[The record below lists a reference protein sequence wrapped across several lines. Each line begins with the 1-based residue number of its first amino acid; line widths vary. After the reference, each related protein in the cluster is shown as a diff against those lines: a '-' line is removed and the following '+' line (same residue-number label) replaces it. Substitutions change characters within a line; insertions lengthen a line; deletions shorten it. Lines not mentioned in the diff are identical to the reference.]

1 MLVKGMSARDEASE
15 TGGEG
20 TTRPS
25 RPRPKVRLRM
35 INAKVSRG
43 SALFLGGLP
52 FLFVAIVYLI
62 ASAQRLAVNPSDKL
76 LPSPAQMWSAFLDL
90 ATVPDRRSGD
100 LILWVD
106 TYASLLRLFA
116 GVGVATFAALS
127 LGIAIGFIPRVRA
140 FLLPFVTVVC
150 VIPPLALLPIL
161 FIALGLGETA
171 KITLIAV
178 GVAPVMVRDIA
189 NRVMELPSELV
200 AKAQTLGGNSW
211 TMVLR
216 LVLPQVMPR
225 LITCVRLALG
235 PAWLFLIAA
244 EAIAST
250 EGLGY
255 RIFLVR
261 RYLSMDVILPYVAWI
276 TLLAVI
282 TDWLLVRLS
291 QAMSPWAHPLEA
303 R

>member
-1 MLVKGMSARDEASE
+1 MLSRGIGTMNALPRAGSEA
-15 TGGEG
+15 G
-20 TTRPS
+20 RPPQP
-25 RPRPKVRLRM
+25 RPRVRLRL
-35 INAKVSRG
+35 INARVSRG
-43 SALFLGGLP
+43 GALLLGALP
-52 FLFVAIVYLI
+52 FVAVAIAYLI
-62 ASAQRLAVNPSDKL
+62 ASNQRLAANPNDKL
-76 LPSPAQMWSAFLDL
+76 LPSPMQMWSAFLQL
-90 ATVPDRRSGD
+90 ATVPDKRSGD
-100 LILWVD
+100 LILWAD
-106 TYASLLRLFA
+106 TYASLVRLFA
-116 GVGVATFAALS
+116 GVGAATLAALCF
-127 LGIAIGFIPRVRA
+127 GIAIGFIPRVRA
-140 FLLPFVTVVC
+140 FLSPFVTVVC

-161 FIALGLGETA
+161 FIVLGLGETA

-189 NRVMELPSELV
+189 NRVMELPPELV
-200 AKAQTLGGNSW
+200 AKAQTLGGSSW

-216 LVLPQVMPR
+216 LVLPQAMPR
-225 LITCVRLALG
+225 LLTCVRLALG

-276 TLLAVI
+276 TLLAVV

-291 QAMSPWAHPLEA
+291 QAVSPWAHPVEA
-303 R
+303 K

>member
-1 MLVKGMSARDEASE
+1 
-15 TGGEG
+15 
-20 TTRPS
+20 
-25 RPRPKVRLRM
+25 
-35 INAKVSRG
+35 
-43 SALFLGGLP
+43 
-52 FLFVAIVYLI
+52 
-62 ASAQRLAVNPSDKL
+62 
-76 LPSPAQMWSAFLDL
+76 MWSAFLQL
-90 ATVPDRRSGD
+90 ATVPDKRSGD
-100 LILWVD
+100 LILWAD
-106 TYASLLRLFA
+106 TYASLVRLFA
-116 GVGVATFAALS
+116 GVGAATLAALCF
-127 LGIAIGFIPRVRA
+127 GIAIGFIPRVRA
-140 FLLPFVTVVC
+140 FLSPFVTVVC

-161 FIALGLGETA
+161 FIVLGLGETA

-189 NRVMELPSELV
+189 NRVMELPPELV

-216 LVLPQVMPR
+216 LVLPQATPR
-225 LITCVRLALG
+225 LLTCVRLALG

-291 QAMSPWAHPLEA
+291 QAVSPWAHPREA
-303 R
+303 K

>member
-1 MLVKGMSARDEASE
+1 
-15 TGGEG
+15 
-20 TTRPS
+20 
-25 RPRPKVRLRM
+25 
-35 INAKVSRG
+35 
-43 SALFLGGLP
+43 LFLGALP
-52 FLFVAIVYLI
+52 FLVVAVAYLV
-62 ASAQRLAVNPSDKL
+62 ASGERLAANPNDKL
-76 LPSPAQMWSAFLDL
+76 LPSAVQMWSAFLDL

-106 TYASLLRLFA
+106 TYASLIRLFA
-116 GVGVATFAALS
+116 GVSAATFIALT

-140 FLLPFVTVVC
+140 LLLPFVTVVC

-189 NRVMELPSELV
+189 NRVIDLPPELV

-216 LVLPQVMPR
+216 FVLPQVMPR
-225 LITCVRLALG
+225 LLTCVRLALG

-276 TLLAVI
+276 TLLAVM

-291 QAMSPWAHPLEA
+291 HAVSPWAHPVEGK
-303 R
+303 

>member
-1 MLVKGMSARDEASE
+1 MVARGIDTLNA
-15 TGGEG
+15 GHDAGQIV
-20 TTRPS
+20 
-25 RPRPKVRLRM
+25 PRRAQRRSKVRLRL
-35 INAKVSRG
+35 INARVSRG
-43 SALFLGGLP
+43 GALFLGALP
-52 FLFVAIVYLI
+52 FLVVAVAYLV
-62 ASAQRLAVNPSDKL
+62 ASGERLAANPNDKL
-76 LPSPAQMWSAFLDL
+76 LPSAVQMWSAFLDL

-106 TYASLLRLFA
+106 TYASLIRLFA
-116 GVGVATFAALS
+116 GVSAATFIALT

-140 FLLPFVTVVC
+140 LLLPFVTVVC

-189 NRVMELPSELV
+189 NRVIDLPPELV

-216 LVLPQVMPR
+216 FVLPQVMPR
-225 LITCVRLALG
+225 LLTCVRLALG

-276 TLLAVI
+276 TLLAVM

-291 QAMSPWAHPLEA
+291 HAVSPWAHPVEGK
-303 R
+303 

>member
-1 MLVKGMSARDEASE
+1 MGAVVDAGKQE
-15 TGGEG
+15 TVPPF
-20 TTRPS
+20 R
-25 RPRPKVRLRM
+25 RPRVRLRL

-43 SALFLGGLP
+43 GALVLGALP
-52 FLFVAIVYLI
+52 FLAVAIAYLL
-62 ASAQRLAVNPSDKL
+62 ASGERLAVNPNDKL
-76 LPSPAQMWSAFLDL
+76 LPSPAQMWRAFLEL
-90 ATVPDRRSGD
+90 ATVPDKRSGD

-116 GVGVATFAALS
+116 GVGIATLAALT
-127 LGIAIGFIPRVRA
+127 LGIAIGFIPRVKA

-171 KITLIAV
+171 KITLIAI

-189 NRVMELPSELV
+189 NRVMELPPELV

-225 LITCVRLALG
+225 LLTCVRLALG

-276 TLLAVI
+276 TLLAVV
-282 TDWLLVRLS
+282 TDWLLARLS
-291 QAMSPWAHPLEA
+291 RAISPWAHPVDA

>member
-1 MLVKGMSARDEASE
+1 MTAILEPHQPAPRARRRPRLRLVNA
-15 TGGEG
+15 
-20 TTRPS
+20 RPS
-25 RPRPKVRLRM
+25 RTT
-35 INAKVSRG
+35 
-43 SALFLGGLP
+43 ALFLGALP
-52 FLFVAIVYLI
+52 FAAVALAYVI
-62 ASAQRLAVNPSDKL
+62 ASANRLAANPNDKL
-76 LPSPAQMWSAFLDL
+76 LPSPAQMWGAFHDL
-90 ATVPDRRSGD
+90 AAIPDKRSGD
-100 LILWVD
+100 LILWAD
-106 TYASLLRLFA
+106 TAASLMRLFG
-116 GVGVATFAALS
+116 GVGIATLIALA
-127 LGIAIGFIPRVRA
+127 LGIAIGFVPRVRA
-140 FLLPFVTVVC
+140 LLAPFVTVVC

-161 FIALGLGETA
+161 FIVLGLGEAA

-178 GVAPVMVRDIA
+178 GVAPVMVRDVA
-189 NRVMELPSELV
+189 NRVMEVPQELIS
-200 AKAQTLGGNSW
+200 KAQTLGANTW

-276 TLLAVI
+276 TLLAVV
-282 TDWLLVRLS
+282 TDWLLVRAS
-291 QAMSPWAHPLEA
+291 HAFFPWAHGKDGK
-303 R
+303 

>member
-1 MLVKGMSARDEASE
+1 MLARG
-15 TGGEG
+15 TGITQAAVGPEVA
-20 TTRPS
+20 RLQLS
-25 RPRPKVRLRM
+25 RPKARLRL
-35 INAKVSRG
+35 INATVSRG
-43 SALFLGGLP
+43 RALLLGTLP
-52 FLFVAIVYLI
+52 FAAVAIAYLF

-76 LPSPAQMWSAFLDL
+76 LPSPAQMWSAFSDL
-90 ATVPDRRSGD
+90 ATVPDKRSGD
-100 LILWVD
+100 LILWAD
-106 TYASLLRLFA
+106 TYASLIRLFA
-116 GVGVATFAALS
+116 GVGMATLVALS
-127 LGIAIGFIPRVRA
+127 LGVAIGFIPRVRA
-140 FLLPFVTVVC
+140 FLLPLVTVVC

-171 KITLIAV
+171 KITLIAL

-189 NRVMELPSELV
+189 NRVMELPPELV

-276 TLLAVI
+276 TLLAVM

-291 QAMSPWAHPLEA
+291 HIISPWAHPV
-303 R
+303 RTR

>member
-1 MLVKGMSARDEASE
+1 VTATDSPAGVSEA
-15 TGGEG
+15 T
-20 TTRPS
+20 PA
-25 RPRPKVRLRM
+25 PRPPHPRLRL
-35 INAKVSRG
+35 INRTMSRT
-43 SALFLGGLP
+43 AAVLLGGLP
-52 FLFVAIVYLI
+52 FMVLAIIYVVASD
-62 ASAQRLAVNPSDKL
+62 ARLAANPNDKL
-76 LPSPAQMWSAFLDL
+76 LPSPAQMWSAFLTL
-90 ATVPDRRSGD
+90 ATVPDKRSGD

-106 TYASLLRLFA
+106 TWASLVRLFA
-116 GVGVATFAALS
+116 GVGVATALALC

-140 FLLPFVTVVC
+140 LLGPFVTVVC

-161 FIALGLGETA
+161 FIVLGLGETA

-178 GVAPVMVRDIA
+178 GVAPVMIRDIA
-189 NRVMELPSELV
+189 NRVMEVPPELV

-211 TMVLR
+211 TIVLR
-216 LVLPQVMPR
+216 LVLPQIMPR
-225 LITCVRLALG
+225 LLTCVRLALG

-276 TLLAVI
+276 TLLAVA
-282 TDWLLVRLS
+282 TDWLIVRAS
-291 QAMSPWAHPLEA
+291 HAMFPWAHPA
-303 R
+303 AGR

>member
-1 MLVKGMSARDEASE
+1 MLARG
-15 TGGEG
+15 TGIVQAATGPEIA
-20 TTRPS
+20 RLQLS
-25 RPRPKVRLRM
+25 RPKARLRL
-35 INAKVSRG
+35 INATVSRG
-43 SALFLGGLP
+43 GALLLGTLP
-52 FLFVAIVYLI
+52 FAAVAMAYLF

-76 LPSPAQMWSAFLDL
+76 LPSPAQMWSAFSDL
-90 ATVPDRRSGD
+90 ATVPDKRSGD
-100 LILWVD
+100 LILWAD
-106 TYASLLRLFA
+106 TYASLIRLFA
-116 GVGVATFAALS
+116 GVGVATLVALS
-127 LGIAIGFIPRVRA
+127 LGVAIGFIPRVRA
-140 FLLPFVTVVC
+140 FLLPLVTVVC

-171 KITLIAV
+171 KITLIAL

-189 NRVMELPSELV
+189 NRVMELPPELV

-276 TLLAVI
+276 TLLAVM

-291 QAMSPWAHPLEA
+291 HIISPWAHPV
-303 R
+303 RTR

>member
-1 MLVKGMSARDEASE
+1 MVARGIDTLNA
-15 TGGEG
+15 GHDAGQIVP
-20 TTRPS
+20 R
-25 RPRPKVRLRM
+25 RAQRRPKVRLRL
-35 INAKVSRG
+35 INARVSRG
-43 SALFLGGLP
+43 GALFLGALP
-52 FLFVAIVYLI
+52 FLVVAVAYLV
-62 ASAQRLAVNPSDKL
+62 ASGERLAANPNDKL
-76 LPSPAQMWSAFLDL
+76 LPSAVQMWSAFLDL

-106 TYASLLRLFA
+106 TYASLIRLFA
-116 GVGVATFAALS
+116 GVSAATFIALT

-140 FLLPFVTVVC
+140 LLLPFVTVVC

-178 GVAPVMVRDIA
+178 GVTPVMVRDIA
-189 NRVMELPSELV
+189 NRVIDLPPELV

-216 LVLPQVMPR
+216 FVLPQVMPR
-225 LITCVRLALG
+225 LLTCVRLALG

-276 TLLAVI
+276 TLLAVM

-291 QAMSPWAHPLEA
+291 HAVSPWANPVEGK
-303 R
+303 

>member
-1 MLVKGMSARDEASE
+1 MSSGKVGVAGSSAEADPIPQQVR
-15 TGGEG
+15 TP
-20 TTRPS
+20 T
-25 RPRPKVRLRM
+25 KVRLRL
-35 INAKVSRG
+35 INLKPTKGA
-43 SALFLGGLP
+43 ALVLGALP
-52 FLFVAIVYLI
+52 FVAVGIAYVI
-62 ASAQRLAVNPSDKL
+62 ASARRLAVNPNDKL
-76 LPSPAQMWSAFLDL
+76 LPSPEQMWSAFFDL
-90 ATVPDRRSGD
+90 ATVPDKRSGD
-100 LILWVD
+100 LVLWVD

-116 GVGVATFAALS
+116 GVGIATLIALC

-140 FLLPFVTVVC
+140 LLAPFVTVVC

-161 FIALGLGETA
+161 FIVLGLGEAA

-178 GVAPVMVRDIA
+178 GVAPVMVRDVA
-189 NRVMELPSELV
+189 SRVMEVPPELV

-216 LVLPQVMPR
+216 LILPQIMPR

-261 RYLSMDVILPYVAWI
+261 RYLSMDIILPYVAWI
-276 TLLAVI
+276 TLLAVV

-291 QAMSPWAHPLEA
+291 HALFPWAHPQEA
-303 R
+303 K

>member
-1 MLVKGMSARDEASE
+1 MLARGIGAVNAGQHAGQEVARA
-15 TGGEG
+15 G
-20 TTRPS
+20 
-25 RPRPKVRLRM
+25 RPRPKVRLRL
-35 INAKVSRG
+35 INARVSRG
-43 SALFLGGLP
+43 GALFLGVLP
-52 FLFVAIVYLI
+52 FLVVAAAYLI
-62 ASAQRLAVNPSDKL
+62 ASGKRLAANPADKL

-90 ATVPDRRSGD
+90 ATVPDKRSGD

-106 TYASLLRLFA
+106 TYASLVRLFS
-116 GVGVATFAALS
+116 GVGVATLVALS
-127 LGIAIGFIPRVRA
+127 LGIAIGFIPRVQA
-140 FLLPFVTVVC
+140 FLLPFITVIC

-161 FIALGLGETA
+161 FITLGLGETA
-171 KITLIAV
+171 KITLIAL

-189 NRVMELPSELV
+189 NRVMELPTELV

-291 QAMSPWAHPLEA
+291 HIISPWAHPVQDK
-303 R
+303 

>member
-1 MLVKGMSARDEASE
+1 MQPEAGAEVARPQ
-15 TGGEG
+15 
-20 TTRPS
+20 RS
-25 RPRPKVRLRM
+25 RPKARLRL
-35 INAKVSRG
+35 INATVSRG
-43 SALFLGGLP
+43 GALLLGALP
-52 FLFVAIVYLI
+52 FLFVAIAYLL
-62 ASAQRLAVNPSDKL
+62 ASAQRLTVNPNDKL
-76 LPSPAQMWSAFLDL
+76 LPSPAQMWSAFSDL
-90 ATVPDRRSGD
+90 ATVPDKRSGD
-100 LILWVD
+100 LILWAD
-106 TYASLLRLFA
+106 TFASLERLFA
-116 GVGVATFAALS
+116 GVGVATLVALC

-140 FLLPFVTVVC
+140 FLAPFVTVVC

-189 NRVMELPSELV
+189 NRVMELPPELV
-200 AKAQTLGGNSW
+200 AKAQTLGGDSW
-211 TMVLR
+211 TMVIR

-261 RYLSMDVILPYVAWI
+261 RYMAMDVILPYVAWI
-276 TLLAVI
+276 TLLAF
-282 TDWLLVRLS
+282 LS
-291 QAMSPWAHPLEA
+291 DVGLRWINARFFPWVQAGKGQS
-303 R
+303 

>member
-1 MLVKGMSARDEASE
+1 MLARG
-15 TGGEG
+15 TGIMQAAAGPEVA
-20 TTRPS
+20 RLQLS
-25 RPRPKVRLRM
+25 RPKARLRL
-35 INAKVSRG
+35 INATVSRG
-43 SALFLGGLP
+43 GALLLGTLP
-52 FLFVAIVYLI
+52 FAAVAIAYLF

-76 LPSPAQMWSAFLDL
+76 LPSPAQMWSAFSDL
-90 ATVPDRRSGD
+90 ATVPDKRSGD
-100 LILWVD
+100 LILWAD
-106 TYASLLRLFA
+106 TYASLIRLFA
-116 GVGVATFAALS
+116 GVGMATLVALS
-127 LGIAIGFIPRVRA
+127 LGVAIGFIPRVGA
-140 FLLPFVTVVC
+140 FLLPLVTVVC

-171 KITLIAV
+171 KITLIAL

-189 NRVMELPSELV
+189 NRVMELPPELV

-225 LITCVRLALG
+225 LITCIRLALG

-276 TLLAVI
+276 TLLAVM

-291 QAMSPWAHPLEA
+291 HIISPWAHPV
-303 R
+303 RTR

>member
-1 MLVKGMSARDEASE
+1 MTAVPDTGALAARPVVRRSAGKRLRLANDK
-15 TGGEG
+15 
-20 TTRPS
+20 PS
-25 RPRPKVRLRM
+25 R
-35 INAKVSRG
+35 IATA
-43 SALFLGGLP
+43 ALGALP
-52 FLFVAIVYLI
+52 FIAVAIAYMVV
-62 ASAQRLAVNPSDKL
+62 SGRRLAANPNDKL
-76 LPSPAQMWSAFLDL
+76 LPSPAQMWSAFFDL
-90 ATVPDRRSGD
+90 ATVPDQRSGD

-116 GVGVATFAALS
+116 GVGAATLAALVF
-127 LGIAIGFIPRVRA
+127 GIAIGFIPRIRA
-140 FLLPFVTVVC
+140 LLQPFVTVVC

-161 FIALGLGETA
+161 FIALGLGEAA
-171 KITLIAV
+171 KVTLIAI

-189 NRVMELPSELV
+189 NRTMEIPPELT
-200 AKAQTLGGNSW
+200 AKAQSLGADSW

-216 LVLPQVMPR
+216 LVLPQIMPR

-261 RYLSMDVILPYVAWI
+261 RYMSMDIILPYVAWI
-276 TLLAVI
+276 TLLAVAA
-282 TDWLLVRLS
+282 DYVLARLS
-291 QAMSPWAHPLEA
+291 RVGFPWAHIAEG

>member
-1 MLVKGMSARDEASE
+1 MLSRGMGALRAATPGPGEQAAPPAR
-15 TGGEG
+15 
-20 TTRPS
+20 RP
-25 RPRPKVRLRM
+25 PKARLRLV
-35 INAKVSRG
+35 NAKVSRG
-43 SALFLGGLP
+43 GALVLGALP
-52 FLFVAIVYLI
+52 FLAVAVAYLV
-62 ASAQRLAVNPSDKL
+62 ASGERLAVNPNDKL
-76 LPSPAQMWSAFLDL
+76 LPSPVQMWRAFLEL
-90 ATVPDRRSGD
+90 ATIPDKRSGD

-116 GVGVATFAALS
+116 GVGMATLTALT
-127 LGIAIGFIPRVRA
+127 LGIAIGFIPRVKA

-189 NRVMELPSELV
+189 NRVMELPPELV

-225 LITCVRLALG
+225 LVTCVRLALG

-276 TLLAVI
+276 TLLAVV
-282 TDWLLVRLS
+282 TDWLLARLS
-291 QAMSPWAHPLEA
+291 RAISPWAHPVDA
-303 R
+303 K

>member
-1 MLVKGMSARDEASE
+1 MGAIADAGKENARPPF
-15 TGGEG
+15 
-20 TTRPS
+20 R
-25 RPRPKVRLRM
+25 RPRVRLRL
-35 INAKVSRG
+35 INATVSRG
-43 SALFLGGLP
+43 GSLFLGALP
-52 FLFVAIVYLI
+52 FLAVAIAYLI
-62 ASAQRLAVNPSDKL
+62 TSGERLAINPNDKL
-76 LPSPAQMWSAFLDL
+76 LPSPAQMWAAFRDL
-90 ATVPDRRSGD
+90 ATVPDKRSGD

-106 TYASLLRLFA
+106 TYASLIRLFA
-116 GVGVATFAALS
+116 GVGVATLAALC

-189 NRVMELPSELV
+189 NRVMELPAELV

-225 LITCVRLALG
+225 LLTCVRLALG

-282 TDWLLVRLS
+282 TDWLLMRLS
-291 QAMSPWAHPLEA
+291 QAVSPWAHPVEGK
-303 R
+303 

>member
-1 MLVKGMSARDEASE
+1 MNVTPEARPDLARPLQR
-15 TGGEG
+15 
-20 TTRPS
+20 RPS
-25 RPRPKVRLRM
+25 VRLRLV
-35 INAKVSRG
+35 NTRVSRG
-43 SALFLGGLP
+43 GALLLGASP
-52 FLFVAIVYLI
+52 FVAVAIAYLV
-62 ASAQRLAVNPSDKL
+62 ASSHRLAANPNDKL
-76 LPSPAQMWSAFLDL
+76 LPSPAQMWSAFLGL
-90 ATVPDRRSGD
+90 ATVPDKRSGD

-106 TYASLLRLFA
+106 TYASLVRLFA
-116 GVGVATFAALS
+116 GVGAATLAALCF
-127 LGIAIGFIPRVRA
+127 GIAIGFIPRVRA
-140 FLLPFVTVVC
+140 LLSPFVTVVC

-161 FIALGLGETA
+161 FIVLGLGETA

-189 NRVMELPSELV
+189 NRVMELPPELI

-216 LVLPQVMPR
+216 LVLPQAMPR
-225 LITCVRLALG
+225 LLTCVRLALG

-291 QAMSPWAHPLEA
+291 HAVSPWAHPLQA

>member
-1 MLVKGMSARDEASE
+1 MLSRGIGLVNAAVDAGVRPAPRGHRHHKARLRLINV
-15 TGGEG
+15 
-20 TTRPS
+20 RPS
-25 RPRPKVRLRM
+25 RG
-35 INAKVSRG
+35 A
-43 SALFLGGLP
+43 ALFLGALP
-52 FLFVAIVYLI
+52 FLAVGIAYLI
-62 ASAQRLAVNPSDKL
+62 ASGERLSVNPSDKL
-76 LPSPAQMWSAFLDL
+76 LPSPGQMWAAFMEL
-90 ATVPDRRSGD
+90 ATVPDQRSGA
-100 LILWVD
+100 LLLWAD
-106 TYASLLRLFA
+106 TRASLLRLLT
-116 GVGVATFAALS
+116 GVGAATLTALC

-140 FLLPFVTVVC
+140 FLAPFVTVIC

-161 FIALGLGETA
+161 FIVLGLGETA

-189 NRVMELPSELV
+189 NRVIEVPPELV

-216 LVLPQVMPR
+216 VVVPQVMPR
-225 LITCVRLALG
+225 LLTCVRLALG

-261 RYLSMDVILPYVAWI
+261 RYMSMDVILPYVAWI
-276 TLLAVI
+276 TLLAVT
-282 TDWLLVRLS
+282 TDWLIVRASHALF
-291 QAMSPWAHPLEA
+291 PWAHPA
-303 R
+303 NGK

>member
-1 MLVKGMSARDEASE
+1 MLAKERGTMNAVPEGSAEVPRIP
-15 TGGEG
+15 
-20 TTRPS
+20 RR
-25 RPRPKVRLRM
+25 RPRLRL
-35 INAKVSRG
+35 INATVSRG
-43 SALFLGGLP
+43 GALFLGALP
-52 FLFVAIVYLI
+52 LAALAVAYLF

-90 ATVPDRRSGD
+90 ATVPDKRSGD
-100 LILWVD
+100 LILWAD
-106 TYASLLRLFA
+106 TFASLVRLFA
-116 GVGVATFAALS
+116 GVGVATLAALC
-127 LGIAIGFIPRVRA
+127 LGVAIGFIPRVRA
-140 FLLPFVTVVC
+140 FVLPFVTVVC

-171 KITLIAV
+171 KITLIAL

-189 NRVMELPSELV
+189 NRVMELPPELV

-211 TMVLR
+211 TMILR
-216 LVLPQVMPR
+216 LVLPQVTPR

-276 TLLAVI
+276 TLLAVA

-291 QAMSPWAHPLEA
+291 HVTSPWAHPVQNK
-303 R
+303 

>member
-1 MLVKGMSARDEASE
+1 MLSRGISAANSLPEA
-15 TGGEG
+15 GGEVARAFRG
-20 TTRPS
+20 
-25 RPRPKVRLRM
+25 RPKVRLRLV
-35 INAKVSRG
+35 NTSVSKG
-43 SALFLGGLP
+43 GALVLGALP
-52 FLFVAIVYLI
+52 FLAVAAAYLF
-62 ASAQRLAVNPSDKL
+62 ASAERLAVNPNDKL
-76 LPSPAQMWSAFLDL
+76 LPSPAQMWSAFLEL
-90 ATVPDRRSGD
+90 ATVPDKRSGD

-106 TYASLLRLFA
+106 TYASLLRLVA
-116 GVGVATFAALS
+116 GVGAATLAALTI
-127 LGIAIGFIPRVRA
+127 GIAIGFIPRVRA

-189 NRVMELPSELV
+189 NRVMELPAELI
-200 AKAQTLGGNSW
+200 AKAQTLGGDSW

-216 LVLPQVMPR
+216 LVLPQVLPR

-261 RYLSMDVILPYVAWI
+261 RYLSMDVIIPYVAWI
-276 TLLAVI
+276 TLLAVAS
-282 TDWLLVRLS
+282 DWLLANLS
-291 QAMSPWAHPLEA
+291 RKVSPWAHPVPA
-303 R
+303 K

>member
-1 MLVKGMSARDEASE
+1 MLARGIGLANAGVDPGA
-15 TGGEG
+15 GPAPRGHRFRKPRLRLINL
-20 TTRPS
+20 RPS
-25 RPRPKVRLRM
+25 R
-35 INAKVSRG
+35 G
-43 SALFLGGLP
+43 TALFLGALP
-52 FLFVAIVYLI
+52 FLAAGIAYLI
-62 ASAQRLAVNPSDKL
+62 ASGERLSVNPSDKL
-76 LPSPAQMWSAFLDL
+76 LPSPAQMWAAFAEL
-90 ATVPDRRSGD
+90 ATVPDKRSGD

-116 GVGVATFAALS
+116 GVGAATLATLC

-171 KITLIAV
+171 KITLIAI

-189 NRVMELPSELV
+189 YRVMELPPELV

-211 TMVLR
+211 TMTLR
-216 LVLPQVMPR
+216 LVVPQIMPR
-225 LITCVRLALG
+225 LLTCVRLALG

-276 TLLAVI
+276 TLLAVV
-282 TDWLLVRLS
+282 TDWLLIRLS
-291 QAMSPWAHPLEA
+291 RTVSPWAHPVA
-303 R
+303 RK

>member
-1 MLVKGMSARDEASE
+1 MNAMPDAGVAAVPSAPQR
-15 TGGEG
+15 
-20 TTRPS
+20 
-25 RPRPKVRLRM
+25 RPKVRLRL
-35 INAKVSRG
+35 INATVSRG
-43 SALFLGGLP
+43 GALFLGALP
-52 FLFVAIVYLI
+52 FLAVAIAYLV
-62 ASAQRLAVNPSDKL
+62 ASGERLAVNPNDKL
-76 LPSPAQMWSAFLDL
+76 LPSPAQMWSAFLEL
-90 ATVPDRRSGD
+90 ATVPDKRSGD

-116 GVGVATFAALS
+116 GVGAATLAALC

-189 NRVMELPSELV
+189 NRVMELPPELV

-211 TMVLR
+211 TMILR
-216 LVLPQVMPR
+216 LVLPQIMPR

-282 TDWLLVRLS
+282 TDWLLYAAFAGGFALGS
-291 QAMSPWAHPLEA
+291 SGASK
-303 R
+303 

>member
-1 MLVKGMSARDEASE
+1 MSAVSEAGAE
-15 TGGEG
+15 VA
-20 TTRPS
+20 
-25 RPRPKVRLRM
+25 RPRQRRPRVRLRL
-35 INAKVSRG
+35 INATVSRG
-43 SALFLGGLP
+43 GALFLGALP
-52 FLFVAIVYLI
+52 FLAVAIAYLV
-62 ASAQRLAVNPSDKL
+62 ASGERLAVNPNDKL
-76 LPSPAQMWSAFLDL
+76 LPSPQQMWSTFLEL
-90 ATVPDRRSGD
+90 ATVPDKRSGD

-116 GVGVATFAALS
+116 GVGAATLAALC

-189 NRVMELPSELV
+189 NRVTELPPELV

-211 TMVLR
+211 TMTLR

-291 QAMSPWAHPLEA
+291 RAVSPWAHPVA
-303 R
+303 GK

>member
-1 MLVKGMSARDEASE
+1 MSPAGAAVPAPRLRKARLRWINL
-15 TGGEG
+15 
-20 TTRPS
+20 RPS
-25 RPRPKVRLRM
+25 KGAALVL
-35 INAKVSRG
+35 G
-43 SALFLGGLP
+43 SLP
-52 FLFVAIVYLI
+52 FLAVGAAYLV
-62 ASAQRLAVNPSDKL
+62 ASAERLSANPNDKL
-76 LPSPAQMWSAFLDL
+76 LPSPAQMWFAFLDL
-90 ATVPDRRSGD
+90 ATVPDKRSGD

-116 GVGVATFAALS
+116 GVGVATLIALC

-140 FLLPFVTVVC
+140 FLAPFVTVVC

-189 NRVMELPSELV
+189 NRVMEVPAELI

-225 LITCVRLALG
+225 LLTCVRLALG

-282 TDWLLVRLS
+282 TDWLLARLS
-291 QAMSPWAHPLEA
+291 RGLFPWAHPVEGK
-303 R
+303 

>member
-1 MLVKGMSARDEASE
+1 MNAPPKA
-15 TGGEG
+15 GGEIA
-20 TTRPS
+20 RPPQ
-25 RPRPKVRLRM
+25 RWPRVRLRL
-35 INAKVSRG
+35 INTRVSRG
-43 SALFLGGLP
+43 GALVLGALP
-52 FLFVAIVYLI
+52 FVAVAIAYLI
-62 ASAQRLAVNPSDKL
+62 ASNHRLAANPNDKL
-76 LPSPAQMWSAFLDL
+76 LPSPMQMWSAFLQL
-90 ATVPDRRSGD
+90 ATVPDKRSGN
-100 LILWVD
+100 LILWAD
-106 TYASLLRLFA
+106 TYASLVRLFA
-116 GVGVATFAALS
+116 GVGAATLAALCI
-127 LGIAIGFIPRVRA
+127 GIAIGFIPRVRA

-161 FIALGLGETA
+161 FIALGLAETA

-189 NRVMELPSELV
+189 NRVMELPPELV

-225 LITCVRLALG
+225 LLTCVRLALG

-291 QAMSPWAHPLEA
+291 QAVSPWAHPVEA
-303 R
+303 K

>member
-1 MLVKGMSARDEASE
+1 MLARGVGGLNAASREAA
-15 TGGEG
+15 
-20 TTRPS
+20 PLAPPP
-25 RPRPKVRLRM
+25 PRRRKVRLRL
-35 INAKVSRG
+35 INARVSRG
-43 SALFLGGLP
+43 GRLFLGSLP
-52 FLFVAIVYLI
+52 FAAVGVAYLV
-62 ASAQRLAVNPSDKL
+62 ASAERLALNPSDKL
-76 LPSPAQMWSAFLDL
+76 LPWPVQMWRAFLAL
-90 ATVPDRRSGD
+90 ATVPDQRSGD

-106 TYASLLRLFA
+106 TYASLLRLFM
-116 GVGVATFAALS
+116 GVGAATFAALTI
-127 LGIAIGFIPRVRA
+127 GVAIGFIPRVRA
-140 FLLPFVTVVC
+140 FLLPFVTVIC

-161 FIALGLGETA
+161 FISLGLGETA
-171 KITLIAV
+171 KITLIAI

-189 NRVMELPSELV
+189 NRVMELPPELV

-261 RYLSMDVILPYVAWI
+261 RYLSMDVIIPYVAWI
-276 TLLAVI
+276 TLLAVL
-282 TDWLLVRLS
+282 TDWLLSRLS
-291 QAMSPWAHPLEA
+291 QALSPWAHPRES

>member
-1 MLVKGMSARDEASE
+1 M
-15 TGGEG
+15 
-20 TTRPS
+20 PS
-25 RPRPKVRLRM
+25 RGL
-35 INAKVSRG
+35 
-43 SALFLGGLP
+43 ALFLGSLP
-52 FLFVAIVYLI
+52 FLAVAIAYLV
-62 ASAQRLAVNPSDKL
+62 ASAERLAVNANDKL
-76 LPSPAQMWSAFLDL
+76 LPSPAQMWSAFLQL
-90 ATVPDRRSGD
+90 ATVPDKRSGD

-116 GVGVATFAALS
+116 GVGAATLAALM
-127 LGIAIGFIPRVRA
+127 LGVAIGFIPRVRA
-140 FLLPFVTVVC
+140 LLLPFVTVVC

-171 KITLIAV
+171 KVTLIAV

-189 NRVMELPSELV
+189 NRVSEIPPELV

-216 LVLPQVMPR
+216 LVLPQIMPR

-276 TLLAVI
+276 TLLAVVA
-282 TDWLLVRLS
+282 DYALARLS
-291 QAMSPWAHPLEA
+291 RAMFPWAHAMEG

>member
-1 MLVKGMSARDEASE
+1 MLARGTGTVNAVPEARAE
-15 TGGEG
+15 VA
-20 TTRPS
+20 RPP
-25 RPRPKVRLRM
+25 PRRRKARLRL
-35 INAKVSRG
+35 INATVSRG
-43 SALFLGGLP
+43 GALFLGALP
-52 FLFVAIVYLI
+52 FAAVAIAYLF

-90 ATVPDRRSGD
+90 ATVPDKRSGD
-100 LILWVD
+100 LILWAD
-106 TYASLLRLFA
+106 TFASLVRLFA
-116 GVGVATFAALS
+116 GVGVAALTALC
-127 LGIAIGFIPRVRA
+127 LGVAIGFIPRVRA

-171 KITLIAV
+171 KITLIAL

-189 NRVMELPSELV
+189 NRVMELPPELV
-200 AKAQTLGGNSW
+200 AKAQTLGANSW

-216 LVLPQVMPR
+216 LVLPQVTPR

-291 QAMSPWAHPLEA
+291 HAISPWAHPVQNQ
-303 R
+303 